1 MAMLDNLTT
10 QVNLAWDKAEL
21 ESISDQVEGFDVGD
35 FGFEI
40 DDLPQVMMPT
50 EKQGEGEPKEHDD
63 LSGGVQSLYQIA
75 IDCESEAE
83 EERIYNQ
90 LKDRYKCR
98 VLTL

>member
-1 MAMLDNLTT
+1 
-10 QVNLAWDKAEL
+10 
-21 ESISDQVEGFDVGD
+21 
-35 FGFEI
+35 
-40 DDLPQVMMPT
+40 MPT
-50 EKQGEGEPKEHDD
+50 DKQGEGEPKEHDD

-83 EERIYNQ
+83 QERIYNE